1 MTLSSLHVSADKV
14 NSQHLS
20 EHSLLV
26 AQLPSL
32 CWHLW
37 EMWSTGT
44 GNSRSSPC
52 QLVRFAT
59 DCSAADPHLLL
70 KGNTLQCVP
79 VSGDYTRDLQHS
91 STLEATL
98 RSMRLASPSLGP
110 AALQQDAKPCWI
122 NTIQASLT
130 RKLQQALLRAAS
142 ARLATTVRVGVC
154 DQYARNYNRRA
165 CTVTLVTTPTR

>member
-79 VSGDYTRDLQHS
+79 VSGDYTRDPQHS

-130 RKLQQALLRAAS
+130 RSSSKPFYVQRVLDWLRRYELASVAS
-142 ARLATTVRVGVC
+142 APATTIRVP
-154 DQYARNYNRRA
+154 ARSH
-165 CTVTLVTTPTR
+165 L